1 MQDRFDFPNA
11 SERLPALGARFRA
24 VADSAPIIIW
34 VNGLSF
40 SLLFTWQAALFGLLV
55 VLAVLRARG
64 LSAPL
69 RALWH
74 DGRGD
79 WKRAHEIVQ
88 EENGKTAARVHAY
101 LHRKEGD
108 ASNAGYWYRRAGKTP
123 AVEPLAD
130 EWEALARAILTE
142 G

>member
-1 MQDRFDFPNA
+1 MDLQAFKD
-11 SERLPALGARFRA
+11 SIGSPAPP
-24 VADSAPIIIW
+24 V
-34 VNGLSF
+34 GLS
-40 SLLFTWQAALFGLLV
+40 LAAQGLWWD
-55 VLAVLRARG
+55 AK
-64 LSAPL
+64 
-69 RALWH
+69 
-74 DGRGD
+74 GD
-79 WKRAHEIVQ
+79 WQKAHECAQ
-88 EENGKTAARVHAY
+88 AQDDAAGASVHAY